1 MIINQE
7 MTKNYNKIIL
17 ISLFLISLV
26 LIAPIVQS
34 FFYPIELEVRES
46 TLWMHILTMKAG
58 INIYDSNF
66 VAFANQAHGPFDP
79 MIKLFISWIFPFLE
93 PWQVSRSTN
102 ILLFISIFIINF
114 FKLKNIRSINFIIF
128 ISILVY
134 SMIYLLTKNYQGR
147 ADVTAMFFL
156 SILLFLCSNRKIY
169 SNNINIILTSIIAS
183 FIILSNWRFFPICL
197 GILFYPLI
205 LKNSFFKVF
214 TSSNAL
220 ILLKIIIFLLIPFFL
235 ILLFFFDF
243 KLDGY
248 LDYFVRFFYFESFF
262 SLKHFYMGFLH
273 LIRVEKIYFIS
284 LLLFLINYKIYK
296 EIIENSFNSS
306 IKVIFSLLVFLTCTI
321 SFLYNFSGGGI
332 YYFTPLVFLFWFLI
346 IDSVKNIKDLNFKKR
361 TIPNISFFLIS
372 FFIIVSALKNNILSS
387 FSLYNS
393 KDEAQIV
400 HNYLKELSKNPK
412 TLSESL
418 HFQKNK
424 YTDEIVDI
432 GDLLSYRSSQI
443 GGNYEALY
451 KRHLDN
457 LRNQKYD
464 YIIHNYT
471 GSKEIDDL
479 INSNKYEI
487 IKLFNKNYS
496 NIGDV
501 LILKKK
507 ILSK

>member
-1 MIINQE
+1 

-17 ISLFLISLV
+17 ISLLLISLV

-79 MIKLFISWIFPFLE
+79 IIKLFISWALPFLE

-102 ILLFISIFIINF
+102 VLLFISIFIVNF
-114 FKLKNIRSINFIIF
+114 SKLRNIKSMNFIIF
-128 ISILVY
+128 LSILIY
-134 SMIYLLTKNYQGR
+134 SMLYLLTKNYQGR

-156 SILLFLCSNRKIY
+156 SVLLFLCSDRKIY
-169 SNNINIILTSIIAS
+169 VNNINIILVSIIAS

-197 GILFYPLI
+197 GILFYPMV
-205 LKNSFFKVF
+205 LKNSIFKIF
-214 TSSNAL
+214 TSSNVL
-220 ILLKIIIFLLIPFFL
+220 IFLKVIFFSLIPFLLILF
-235 ILLFFFDF
+235 LFFNF

-262 SLKHFYMGFLH
+262 SFKHFYIGFLH

-306 IKVIFSLLVFLTCTI
+306 IKILFSILVFLTCTV

-346 IDSVKNIKDLNFKKR
+346 IDSVKNIKDLNFEKR

-372 FFIIVSALKNNILSS
+372 FIIIVSTLKSNILSS

-424 YTDEIVDI
+424 YTDEIIDI

-487 IKLFNKNYS
+487 IRLFNKNYS

-501 LILKKK
+501 LILKKN

>member
-1 MIINQE
+1 

-17 ISLFLISLV
+17 ISLLLISLV

-79 MIKLFISWIFPFLE
+79 IIKLFISWALPFLE

-102 ILLFISIFIINF
+102 VLLFISIFVVNF
-114 FKLKNIRSINFIIF
+114 SKLRNIKSMNFIIF
-128 ISILVY
+128 LSILIY
-134 SMIYLLTKNYQGR
+134 SMLYLLTKNYQGR

-156 SILLFLCSNRKIY
+156 SVLLFLCSDRKIY
-169 SNNINIILTSIIAS
+169 VNNINIILVSIIAS

-197 GILFYPLI
+197 GILFYPMV
-205 LKNSFFKVF
+205 LKNSIFKIF
-214 TSSNAL
+214 TSSNVL
-220 ILLKIIIFLLIPFFL
+220 IFLKVIFFSLIPFLLILF
-235 ILLFFFDF
+235 LFFNF

-262 SLKHFYMGFLH
+262 SFKHFYIGFLH

-306 IKVIFSLLVFLTCTI
+306 IKILFSILVFLTCTV

-346 IDSVKNIKDLNFKKR
+346 IDSVKNIKDLNFEKR

-372 FFIIVSALKNNILSS
+372 FIIIVSTLKSNILSS

-424 YTDEIVDI
+424 YTDEIIDI

-487 IKLFNKNYS
+487 IRLFNKNYS

-501 LILKKK
+501 LILKKN

>member
-1 MIINQE
+1 M
-7 MTKNYNKIIL
+7 L
-17 ISLFLISLV
+17 ILFL
-26 LIAPIVQS
+26 
-34 FFYPIELEVRES
+34 FF
-46 TLWMHILTMKAG
+46 
-58 INIYDSNF
+58 N
-66 VAFANQAHGPFDP
+66 
-79 MIKLFISWIFPFLE
+79 
-93 PWQVSRSTN
+93 
-102 ILLFISIFIINF
+102 
-114 FKLKNIRSINFIIF
+114 
-128 ISILVY
+128 
-134 SMIYLLTKNYQGR
+134 
-147 ADVTAMFFL
+147 
-156 SILLFLCSNRKIY
+156 
-169 SNNINIILTSIIAS
+169 
-183 FIILSNWRFFPICL
+183 
-197 GILFYPLI
+197 
-205 LKNSFFKVF
+205 
-214 TSSNAL
+214 
-220 ILLKIIIFLLIPFFL
+220 
-235 ILLFFFDF
+235 F

-262 SLKHFYMGFLH
+262 SFKHFYVGFLH

-306 IKVIFSLLVFLTCTI
+306 IKILFSILVFLTCTV

-346 IDSVKNIKDLNFKKR
+346 IDSVKNIKDLNFEKR

-372 FFIIVSALKNNILSS
+372 FIIIVSTLKSNILSS

-424 YTDEIVDI
+424 YTDEIIDI

-457 LRNQKYD
+457 LRNQ
-464 YIIHNYT
+464 
-471 GSKEIDDL
+471 
-479 INSNKYEI
+479 
-487 IKLFNKNYS
+487 
-496 NIGDV
+496 NIR
-501 LILKKK
+501 
-507 ILSK
+507 